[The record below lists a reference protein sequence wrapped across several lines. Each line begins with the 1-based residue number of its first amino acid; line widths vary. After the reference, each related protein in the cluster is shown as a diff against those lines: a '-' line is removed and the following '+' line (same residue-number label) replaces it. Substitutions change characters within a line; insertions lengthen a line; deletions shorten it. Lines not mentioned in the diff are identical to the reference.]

1 MTKADRLVFP
11 QGFLW
16 GTATSAY
23 QIEGA
28 ASDDGRGPSIWD
40 TFAHTPGKTLNGDT
54 GDVASDHY
62 HRYESDVALMQSL
75 GLQSYRFSVS
85 WPRVQPDGSG
95 RANQA
100 GLDFYRRLVGSLRDH
115 GIEPLL
121 TLYHWDL
128 PQSLEDVGGWT
139 NRETSDRFA
148 EFANIVGLALGEDV
162 DLWATLNE
170 PFFAAFAGYELGR
183 LAPGLTDT
191 RAGVMA
197 AHNMLLGHGKA
208 VRALGACLPSRAQIG
223 IALNLDLV
231 RPATDGEADQAA
243 AARVNDYLNRWFL
256 DAALRGS
263 YPQWLHDRFVET
275 IGAEFVRPGDMDVI
289 AAPID
294 FLGVNYYTVVRVEAV
309 SAGGSGDVTAEKAT
323 RDPVFKRPYPPYLEA
338 VATHLPDTE
347 RTGKGW
353 EVYPEGLS
361 EMLVWLHE
369 EYDGLALYI
378 TENGTSFRDEV
389 GPDGSVH
396 DPARTEYLRAHFV
409 AAHKALARGVNLRGY
424 FVWSFLDNFEWAD
437 GYSERFGIVYVD
449 FTTLE
454 RIPKSSALLV
464 SEVAKQNSV
473 STKP

>member
-1 MTKADRLVFP
+1 MTNKDRLAFP
-11 QGFLW
+11 EGFLW

-28 ASDDGRGPSIWD
+28 VSDDGRGASIWD

-62 HRYESDVALMQSL
+62 HLYESDVALMQSL

-85 WPRVQPDGSG
+85 WPRVQPDGTG
-95 RANQA
+95 RPNQA
-100 GLDFYRRLVGSLRDH
+100 GLDFYRRLVGSLRDR

-128 PQSLEDVGGWT
+128 PQSLEDVGGWA
-139 NRETSDRFA
+139 NRETADRFA
-148 EFANIVGLALGEDV
+148 EFASIVGSALGEDV

-191 RAGVMA
+191 RAGVTA
-197 AHNMLLGHGKA
+197 AHSMLLAHGKA
-208 VRALGACLPSRAQIG
+208 VSALRTCLPGRAQIG

-231 RPATDGEADQAA
+231 CPTTASEADQDAA
-243 AARVNDYLNRWFL
+243 GRVNDYLNRWFL

-263 YPQWLHDRFVET
+263 YPEWLHDRFVDA
-275 IGAEFVRPGDMDVI
+275 IGGEFVEPGDMEVI
-289 AAPID
+289 AAPLD
-294 FLGVNYYTVVRVEAV
+294 FLGVNYYTVVRVEAL
-309 SAGGSGDVTAEKAT
+309 SADASDNLDAGAPA
-323 RDPVFKRPYPPYLEA
+323 RDPVFKRPYPSYLRA
-338 VATHLPDTE
+338 VATHLPDAA

-369 EYDGLALYI
+369 EYGGLNMYI
-378 TENGTSFRDEV
+378 TENGVSYRDER
-389 GPDGSVH
+389 GPDGQVH

-409 AAHKALARGVNLRGY
+409 AAHAAIASGVNLLGY

-449 FTTLE
+449 FATLE
-454 RIPKSSALLV
+454 RVPKSSARFL
-464 SEVAKQNSV
+464 SEVAKQNAV
-473 STKP
+473 SARS